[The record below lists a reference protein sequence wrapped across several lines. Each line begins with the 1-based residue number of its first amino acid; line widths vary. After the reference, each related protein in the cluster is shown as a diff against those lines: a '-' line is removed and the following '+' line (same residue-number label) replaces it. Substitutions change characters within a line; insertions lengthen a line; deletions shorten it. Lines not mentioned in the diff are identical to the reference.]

1 MNQLEPPLVPLDVVD
16 SHTAGEP
23 TRTVVGGLP
32 ESLLRLSTTG
42 ETSLNEIAACMR
54 TGHDWIRTSLIDEP
68 RGSDVMVGAV
78 LLPPPDDQC
87 VASVIFFN
95 NVGYLGM
102 CGHGMIGVVTTL
114 AWLGRIQPGRHR
126 IATPVGNVGA
136 TFHDDGRVTI
146 TNVVSY
152 RYRTAVPV
160 RLASGQVVYGDI
172 AWGGNWFFLCQDHGL
187 EISPANIA
195 ELTRLSL
202 AIRACLDRDTIRGQH
217 DQVIDHIELVSAV
230 DDDSNFTYK
239 NYVLCP
245 GLAYDRSPCGTGT
258 SAKVACLAADGK
270 LAVGESV
277 RVIGI
282 SGESFEATYET
293 VTGGP
298 AGHVLPAVT
307 GRAYVNGRWQVIFD
321 SNDPFQFGIK
331 A

>member
-1 MNQLEPPLVPLDVVD
+1 MKNRLGPLDVVD

-32 ESLLRLSTTG
+32 ESLLQIVTASEHSLS
-42 ETSLNEIAACMR
+42 EIAAWMR
-54 TGHDWIRTSLIDEP
+54 TDHDWIRTSLISEP

-78 LLPPPDDQC
+78 LLPSPNDQC

-114 AWLGRIQPGRHR
+114 AWLGRIQPGRHQ

-136 TFHDDGRVTI
+136 VLHEDGRVTI
-146 TNVVSY
+146 ANVVSY
-152 RYRTAVPV
+152 RYRTDVPAQ
-160 RLASGQVVYGDI
+160 LSNGQVVHGDI

-187 EISPANIA
+187 EISPINIPA
-195 ELTRLSL
+195 LTRLSQ
-202 AIRACLDRDTIRGQH
+202 AIRESLDRDAIRGQH
-217 DQVIDHIELVSAV
+217 DQVIDHVELVSAV
-230 DDDSNFTYK
+230 EDEPTLTVK

-258 SAKVACLAADGK
+258 SAKVACLAADKK
-270 LAVGESV
+270 LTVGETV

-282 SGESFEATYET
+282 SGESFEATYEMAAD
-293 VTGGP
+293 GSD
-298 AGHVLPAVT
+298 GHILPSVT
-307 GRAYVNGRWQVIFD
+307 GRAYVNGRCQLIFD
-321 SNDPFQFGIK
+321 SNDPFQFGIRV
-331 A
+331 